1 MKPPGTDS
9 ASQPSCS
16 LKPEPM
22 CLPET
27 RWGPAADLLLGRW
40 EVGCGNL
47 YSRLSPIHEKHRV
60 KLTGAWRT
68 LQRQPHLD
76 DFLQRWVGWCSRQ
89 GKHSTVMRPCW
100 CENPWLLLLRT
111 CPCHLWCYYNRTAV
125 ESWHEKCQQRTK
137 MLIDNY
143 SVTIEWARGMGL
155 EQLLLEASYKA
166 KMVLLYWGYSSG
178 IAHLPAM
185 PKVPR
190 SIPCI
195 T

>member
-1 MKPPGTDS
+1 
-9 ASQPSCS
+9 
-16 LKPEPM
+16 
-22 CLPET
+22 
-27 RWGPAADLLLGRW
+27 
-40 EVGCGNL
+40 
-47 YSRLSPIHEKHRV
+47 
-60 KLTGAWRT
+60 
-68 LQRQPHLD
+68 
-76 DFLQRWVGWCSRQ
+76 
-89 GKHSTVMRPCW
+89 
-100 CENPWLLLLRT
+100 
-111 CPCHLWCYYNRTAV
+111 
-125 ESWHEKCQQRTK
+125 

-166 KMVLLYWGYSSG
+166 KMVLLCWGYSSG